1 MVQVT
6 NELHDI
12 VKERVMIG
20 HGASFFVLVFLTI
33 HKFTAKEEAPYFCQI
48 RFVSQSAQ
56 QLCRYSFHEDHY
68 RKRYKPMSQIPSYS
82 YDKEADVLYIS
93 FAPGEKAT
101 AAVELNENILLR
113 FNRTDK
119 RVIGLTLMDFSV
131 LVQLTR
137 LGPRNFPLTGLL
149 DLDPEWQELVI
160 DLITTSPINQIL
172 HVSSYTPSPIEMVP
186 ITSVSRPPVAV

>member
-1 MVQVT
+1 MT
-6 NELHDI
+6 E
-12 VKERVMIG
+12 K
-20 HGASFFVLVFLTI
+20 LTY
-33 HKFTAKEEAPYFCQI
+33 TYN
-48 RFVSQSAQ
+48 
-56 QLCRYSFHEDHY
+56 
-68 RKRYKPMSQIPSYS
+68 
-82 YDKEADVLYIS
+82 YDKDADVLYLS

-113 FNRTDK
+113 FNRADK

-137 LGPRNFPLTGLL
+137 LGPRNFPLTGLR

-160 DLITTSPINQIL
+160 DLITSSPINQIL
-172 HVSSYTPSPIEMVP
+172 HVSSYTPSPVEMVP

>member
-1 MVQVT
+1 
-6 NELHDI
+6 
-12 VKERVMIG
+12 
-20 HGASFFVLVFLTI
+20 
-33 HKFTAKEEAPYFCQI
+33 
-48 RFVSQSAQ
+48 
-56 QLCRYSFHEDHY
+56 
-68 RKRYKPMSQIPSYS
+68 MSQIPGYS

-113 FNRTDK
+113 FNRADK

-137 LGPRNFPLTGLL
+137 LGPRNFPLTGLR

-160 DLITTSPINQIL
+160 DLITSSPINQIL
-172 HVSSYTPSPIEMVP
+172 HVSSYTPSSVEMVP

>member
-1 MVQVT
+1 
-6 NELHDI
+6 
-12 VKERVMIG
+12 
-20 HGASFFVLVFLTI
+20 
-33 HKFTAKEEAPYFCQI
+33 
-48 RFVSQSAQ
+48 
-56 QLCRYSFHEDHY
+56 
-68 RKRYKPMSQIPSYS
+68 MSQIPNYS

-113 FNRTDK
+113 FNRADK

-137 LGPRNFPLTGLL
+137 LGPRNFPLTGLR

-160 DLITTSPINQIL
+160 DLITSSPINQIL
-172 HVSSYTPSPIEMVP
+172 HVSSYTPSSVEMVP